1 MFITTVTMQTILL
14 LTILALAASP
24 IYAEEE
30 ALTEKKVEK
39 RGVLGLGYGGYG
51 GYYGLNGYGAYG
63 QHGYL
68 NAPAY
73 PVLGHGVAPSYSHS
87 YSAPI
92 SINRGYT
99 APVAPVAPV
108 YSVSRLGYHGLGH
121 GLNYVNGW

>member
-1 MFITTVTMQTILL
+1 MFITTVTMQTILLL

-24 IYAEEE
+24 IYAEE
-30 ALTEKKVEK
+30 ALAEKKVEK
-39 RGVLGLGYGGYG
+39 RGVFGLGYGGYD

-73 PVLGHGVAPSYSHS
+73 PALDHGVAPSYSHS

-92 SINRGYT
+92 SINRGYA

-108 YSVSRLGYHGLGH
+108 YSIPRLGYQGLGH
-121 GLNYVNGW
+121 GLKYVNGW